1 MYGLARYD
9 ELVRQHGKLE
19 PLVEVSL
26 RPQTE
31 VQVTIRCGETSLE
44 RIISVYSRVVDL
56 KKELEPQV
64 GNGLCFVKGNLY

>member
-1 MYGLARYD
+1 MQ
-9 ELVRQHGKLE
+9 QHGKLE

-31 VQVTIRCGETSLE
+31 VQVIIRCGEMALE
-44 RIISVYSRVVDL
+44 RVVSVYSRVVDL

-64 GNGLCFVKGNLY
+64 RSGCKSI